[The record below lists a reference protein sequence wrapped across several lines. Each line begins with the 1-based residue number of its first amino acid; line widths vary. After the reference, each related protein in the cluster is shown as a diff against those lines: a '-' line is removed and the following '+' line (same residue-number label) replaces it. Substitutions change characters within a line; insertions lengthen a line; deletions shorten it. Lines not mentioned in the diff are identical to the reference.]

1 MNTRKII
8 ATLNRIANKLDN
20 NGLYYISDKLT
31 NEMVKISQTKF
42 HEENKFKA
50 EYADANEEFQKETRY
65 KKTLDPE
72 AFLLVQESLKDLY
85 KKKQISKIMNPREI
99 GRWMVKNP
107 VDKNKLKNELYGTT
121 NFSQTS
127 APSGSSAKS
136 IFDKYPPL
144 GSRVESGKTSNMTD
158 DEKVK
163 DYVELVARNLQ
174 IHNLDKALDWND
186 DAKEKLSTG
195 AYLKFVE
202 KQTQLYDQYSQWEA
216 DHPEQVAIRDGRQQA
231 ATNDDNDPFEKK
243 TPGPATTSTSPT
255 SPSTSDSTGLDR
267 WVNKAE
273 NIYKTWS
280 DRNMPIN
287 STAPALIKDVLDYML
302 KVKNNLPSD
311 KAADAQ
317 SKIDKVQSFIDN
329 IRDKKTHTGTIK
341 SYSEMTGFGGKE
353 ADPFGR
359 GKRLDQKQ
367 LDYLAQQ
374 ESKSY

>member
-8 ATLNRIANKLDN
+8 ASLNQIAIELDN
-20 NGLYYISDKLT
+20 HGLYYISDKLT
-31 NEMVKISQTKF
+31 NVMVKISSGATNNPPQQAPNTTT
-42 HEENKFKA
+42 
-50 EYADANEEFQKETRY
+50 DANG
-65 KKTLDPE
+65 KK
-72 AFLLVQESLKDLY
+72 
-85 KKKQISKIMNPREI
+85 
-99 GRWMVKNP
+99 
-107 VDKNKLKNELYGTT
+107 
-121 NFSQTS
+121 
-127 APSGSSAKS
+127 
-136 IFDKYPPL
+136 
-144 GSRVESGKTSNMTD
+144 VESGETEGMND
-158 DEKVK
+158 NELIGG
-163 DYVELVARNLQ
+163 YVWLVAQNLQ
-174 IHNLDKALDWND
+174 KHNLDKALDWND
-186 DAKEKLSTG
+186 DAKEKLSTS

-243 TPGPATTSTSPT
+243 TPGTATTSTSPT

-329 IRDKKTHTGTIK
+329 IRDKKSHTGTVK
-341 SYSEMTGFGGKE
+341 SYSEMTGFGRKE

-359 GKRLDQKQ
+359 GKRLDQKK